1 MRRTMLFLP
10 SNNPNRVGNGGLLG
24 ADSLIFD
31 LEDAV
36 APDQKDAAR
45 ELLKNALT
53 YLKFGK
59 CEIIVRINGLD
70 TPYWEEDLEEILPLK
85 PNVIMPPKV
94 CDGAYIQT
102 LDRKMTQLEEKL
114 GIPVGTT
121 KILALLETAQGV
133 ENAYEIARAS
143 KRMMGLFL
151 GAEDL
156 SADLRAKRTKESA
169 EILYARG
176 RLVSAARAAGIEV
189 YDTPFTDVQDLEG
202 LEKDAE
208 FAKGLGFSGK
218 ACISP
223 AHVATVNRVFSPSEA
238 DIQYAKDVFA
248 VIAEAKR
255 LGKGAISLRGKMID
269 APIVQRARLVLEAAS
284 EIEGVDYFAET
295 V

>member
-10 SNNPNRVGNGGLLG
+10 SNNPNMVCNGGLLG

-45 ELLKNALT
+45 ELLKNALGS
-53 YLKFGK
+53 LNFGK

-70 TPYWEEDLEEILPLK
+70 TPYWEEDLEYILPLK
-85 PNVIMPPKV
+85 PDVIMPPKV
-94 CDGAYIQT
+94 SDGDYIRT
-102 LDRKMTQLEEKL
+102 LDQKLTELEAKF
-114 GIPVGTT
+114 GIPAGST

-156 SADLRAKRTKESA
+156 SADLRCKRTKEGS

-176 RLVSAARAAGIEV
+176 RLVCAARAAGIEV
-189 YDTPFTDVQDLEG
+189 YDTPFTDVQDLDG

-223 AHVATVNRVFSPSEA
+223 AHVDTVNRVFSPTPA